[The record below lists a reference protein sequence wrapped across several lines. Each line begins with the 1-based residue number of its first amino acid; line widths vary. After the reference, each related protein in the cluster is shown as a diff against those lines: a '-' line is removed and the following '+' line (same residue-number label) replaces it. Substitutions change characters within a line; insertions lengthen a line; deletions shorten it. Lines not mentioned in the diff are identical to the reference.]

1 MITIEPAVIV
11 EGRYDKIKLS
21 SILDTLIIETD
32 GFAIFK
38 DTEKQKLIRRL
49 AEKRGILILTDSD
62 AAGFKIR
69 AFLGGSVP
77 QDRVRHAYI
86 PDLFGK
92 ERRKAAPS
100 KEGKLG
106 VEGVPTA
113 VILDALEKAGVLAKT
128 REAPAR
134 TITSADLYADGFSGG
149 PDSKAKRNALLRYF
163 ALPERLSK
171 NALLGVLNTFASY
184 EEYKAAAAIQ
194 KEADAGCGSDTDT
207 TCTV

>member
-1 MITIEPAVIV
+1 MIKIKPAVIV

-21 SILDTLIIETD
+21 SILDALIIETD
-32 GFAIFK
+32 GFSIFK
-38 DTEKQKLIRRL
+38 NTEKQKLIRRL

-69 AFLGGSVP
+69 AFIGGSVP

-92 ERRKAAPS
+92 ERRKAAAS

-113 VILDALEKAGVLAKT
+113 VILDALERAGVLCDV
-128 REAPAR
+128 RDAPSR
-134 TITSADLYADGFSGG
+134 QITNADLYADGFSGTSG
-149 PDSKAKRNALLRYF
+149 SAARRAALLRHF

-171 NALLGVLNTFASY
+171 NALLQVLNTFVTY
-184 EEYKAAAAIQ
+184 DEYKAAASAIRDG
-194 KEADAGCGSDTDT
+194 EENADDADRTR
-207 TCTV
+207 V

>member
-1 MITIEPAVIV
+1 MIRIEPAVIV

-21 SILDTLIIETD
+21 SVLDTLIIETN
-32 GFAIFK
+32 GFSIFK
-38 DTEKQKLIRRL
+38 DTEKQALIRRL

-92 ERRKAAPS
+92 ERRKDAPS

-106 VEGVPTA
+106 VEGMPTE
-113 VILDALEKAGVLAKT
+113 VILSSLEKAGVLAET
-128 REAPAR
+128 RDAPSR
-134 TITSADLYADGFSGG
+134 QITSADLYADGFSGR
-149 PDSKAKRNALLRYF
+149 DNSKALRRRLLQYF

-171 NALLGVLNTFASY
+171 NALLDVLNTFATY
-184 EEYKAAAAIQ
+184 DEYKAAAAVIL
-194 KEADAGCGSDTDT
+194 EETET
-207 TCTV
+207 

>member
-1 MITIEPAVIV
+1 MIRIEPAVIV

-21 SILDTLIIETD
+21 SVLDALIIETN
-32 GFAIFK
+32 GFSIFR
-38 DTEKQKLIRRL
+38 DTEKQALIRRL

-77 QDRVRHAYI
+77 QDRVKHAYI

-92 ERRKAAPS
+92 ERRKEAPS

-106 VEGVPTA
+106 VEGVPTE
-113 VILDALEKAGVLAKT
+113 VILTALEKAGVLAEP
-128 REAPAR
+128 RETLSR
-134 TITSADLYADGFSGG
+134 QITNADLYADGFSGR
-149 PDSKAKRNALLRYF
+149 PDSKARRSALLRYF

-171 NALLGVLNTFASY
+171 NALLDVLNTFATY
-184 EEYKAAAAIQ
+184 EEYKAAAAAITEET
-194 KEADAGCGSDTDT
+194 KT
-207 TCTV
+207 